1 MKDVSKLG
9 VCCAPTCINFK
20 DQDFVMMKLGAAS
33 GLWHFWIYGV
43 EPKEQKSNFNFEIR
57 MCELSGISF
66 VDGYFIFIFFFLP
79 PKSIFNCKEI
89 S

>member
-1 MKDVSKLG
+1 
-9 VCCAPTCINFK
+9 
-20 DQDFVMMKLGAAS
+20 MMKLGAAS

-66 VDGYFIFIFFFLP
+66 VDGNDNNDLALHQKPSDDFLRQD
-79 PKSIFNCKEI
+79 
-89 S
+89 